1 MNLASTLAD
10 NSASSLGPWWIVL
23 YVRKSREGIS
33 YLLSYN
39 CTVLCYYVGNHT
51 NYPILYQLTYE
62 HLNRSVGYAVNLAL
76 HIVVQTKAPVCT
88 FRNTLIVMESHGWGS
103 NGPILERIMQWVVV
117 FMHQQIVDGVC

>member
-1 MNLASTLAD
+1 MQTSKYPCTEGTMQSLYRILVVHEYCVMNLASTLAD

-88 FRNTLIVMESHGWGS
+88 FRNTLIVMEG
-103 NGPILERIMQWVVV
+103 I
-117 FMHQQIVDGVC
+117 